1 MIHKGRGAS
10 RKLAAGLRNSDAD
23 RNRRCRGR
31 VRPLLFSLETRGQEL
46 APQLTLVEQ
55 PA

>member
-1 MIHKGRGAS
+1 MIYKGRGAI

-31 VRPLLFSLETRGQEL
+31 VRPCAAIQRGKDL